1 MEAIDGLNI
10 KEGDIFVD
18 CTVGGGG
25 HLEEVCRRFGSKVSL
40 IGIDLDPD
48 AIARAS
54 ARLEHFKCPIRYAV
68 GSFRNIDTILLHSGV
83 SKVDKILFDLG
94 MSSNQ
99 LEGDGRPARPNEFGH
114 SGGGFSFQKDEPL
127 DMRFGGEAQDHENSE
142 TAEVILNEAGFE
154 ELEKIF
160 REYGEEK
167 FSKEI
172 AKKVLE
178 YRKKEKITRTSQ
190 LAEIAV
196 DVYKKKGSREKI
208 HPATRIFQ
216 ALRIAVNNEIQIL
229 KDVLPQA
236 VDNLKVGGRVAVISF
251 HSLEDR
257 VVKHFFK
264 SQQDKLKIIT
274 KKPISPNQE
283 ELNENRRARSAKLRV
298 AEKI

>member
-1 MEAIDGLNI
+1 MRHKPVLAKEVIEQLNLKSGMRVVDGTLGDAGHSELILEKILPNGKLLGIDMDPEAILRAKKFLESSEENVVLVRDNFSNLNRI
-10 KEGDIFVD
+10 LQKENFTPV
-18 CTVGGGG
+18 
-25 HLEEVCRRFGSKVSL
+25 
-40 IGIDLDPD
+40 D
-48 AIARAS
+48 AI
-54 ARLEHFKCPIRYAV
+54 
-68 GSFRNIDTILLHSGV
+68 LL
-83 SKVDKILFDLG
+83 DLG
-94 MSSNQ
+94 WSSPQ
-99 LEGDGRPARPNEFGH
+99 FEERGR
-114 SGGGFSFQKDEPL
+114 GFSFQKDELL
-127 DMRFGGEAQDHENSE
+127 DMRFGGESQDQENSE
-142 TAEVILNEAGFE
+142 TAGDILNEAGFE

-196 DVYKKKGSREKI
+196 EVYKKKGSREKI

-216 ALRIAVNNEIQIL
+216 ALRIAVNNEIQVL
-229 KDVLPQA
+229 KDVLPQT
-236 VDNLKVGGRVAVISF
+236 VDNLKVSGRVAVISF

-264 SQQDKLKIIT
+264 SQQGKLKIIT
-274 KKPISPNQE
+274 KKPISVSE
-283 ELNENRRARSAKLRV
+283 GELNENRRARSAKLRV

>member
-1 MEAIDGLNI
+1 MRHKPVLAEEVIEQLNLKSGMRVVDGTLGDAGHSELILEKILPNGKLLGIDMDPEAILRAKKFLESSEENVVLVRDNFSNLNRI
-10 KEGDIFVD
+10 LQKENFTPV
-18 CTVGGGG
+18 
-25 HLEEVCRRFGSKVSL
+25 
-40 IGIDLDPD
+40 D
-48 AIARAS
+48 AI
-54 ARLEHFKCPIRYAV
+54 
-68 GSFRNIDTILLHSGV
+68 LL
-83 SKVDKILFDLG
+83 DLG
-94 MSSNQ
+94 WSSPQ
-99 LEGDGRPARPNEFGH
+99 FEERGR
-114 SGGGFSFQKDEPL
+114 GFSFQKDELL
-127 DMRFGGEAQDHENSE
+127 DMRFGGESQDQENSE
-142 TAEVILNEAGFE
+142 TAGDILNEAGFE

-196 DVYKKKGSREKI
+196 EVYKKKGSREKI

-216 ALRIAVNNEIQIL
+216 ALRIAVNNEIQVL
-229 KDVLPQA
+229 KDVLPQT
-236 VDNLKVGGRVAVISF
+236 VDNLKVSGRVAVISF

-264 SQQDKLKIIT
+264 SQQGKLKIIT
-274 KKPISPNQE
+274 KKPISVSE
-283 ELNENRRARSAKLRV
+283 GELNENRRARSAKLRV

>member
-1 MEAIDGLNI
+1 MNKEKILKLIDQRIEATIEKLKQEMKTTGGKRKVKIDKKTTKKKKI
-10 KEGDIFVD
+10 KNLHAE
-18 CTVGGGG
+18 
-25 HLEEVCRRFGSKVSL
+25 L
-40 IGIDLDPD
+40 I
-48 AIARAS
+48 
-54 ARLEHFKCPIRYAV
+54 
-68 GSFRNIDTILLHSGV
+68 
-83 SKVDKILFDLG
+83 DKIKNIIIYIQKYPLVKNNDYILIKCLFI
-94 MSSNQ
+94 
-99 LEGDGRPARPNEFGH
+99 
-114 SGGGFSFQKDEPL
+114 L
-127 DMRFGGEAQDHENSE
+127 D
-142 TAEVILNEAGFE
+142 IIKNEAGFE

-196 DVYKKKGSREKI
+196 EVYKKKGSREKI

-216 ALRIAVNNEIQIL
+216 ALRIAVNNEIQVL
-229 KDVLPQA
+229 KDVLPQT
-236 VDNLKVGGRVAVISF
+236 VDNLKVSGRVAVISF

-264 SQQDKLKIIT
+264 SQQGKLKIIT
-274 KKPISPNQE
+274 KKPISVSE
-283 ELNENRRARSAKLRV
+283 GELNENRRARSAKLRV

>member
-1 MEAIDGLNI
+1 MRHKPVLAKEVLEQLNLKSGMRVVDGTLGDAGHSELILEKILPKGKLLGIDMDPEAILRAKKFLESSEENVILVRDNFSNLNKI
-10 KEGDIFVD
+10 LQKEDFTPV
-18 CTVGGGG
+18 
-25 HLEEVCRRFGSKVSL
+25 
-40 IGIDLDPD
+40 D
-48 AIARAS
+48 AI
-54 ARLEHFKCPIRYAV
+54 
-68 GSFRNIDTILLHSGV
+68 LL
-83 SKVDKILFDLG
+83 DLG
-94 MSSNQ
+94 WSSPQ
-99 LEGDGRPARPNEFGH
+99 FEERGR
-114 SGGGFSFQKDEPL
+114 GFSFQKDEPL

-216 ALRIAVNNEIQIL
+216 ALRIAVNNEIHIL

-264 SQQDKLKIIT
+264 SQQGKLKIIT

>member
-1 MEAIDGLNI
+1 MRHKPVLAKEVLEQLNLKSGMRVVDGTLGDAGHSELILEKILPKGKLLGIDMDPEAILRAKKFLESSEENVILVRDNFSNLNKI
-10 KEGDIFVD
+10 LQKEDFTPV
-18 CTVGGGG
+18 
-25 HLEEVCRRFGSKVSL
+25 
-40 IGIDLDPD
+40 D
-48 AIARAS
+48 AI
-54 ARLEHFKCPIRYAV
+54 
-68 GSFRNIDTILLHSGV
+68 LL
-83 SKVDKILFDLG
+83 DLG
-94 MSSNQ
+94 WSSPQ
-99 LEGDGRPARPNEFGH
+99 FEERGR
-114 SGGGFSFQKDEPL
+114 GFSFQKDEPL

-216 ALRIAVNNEIQIL
+216 ALRIAVNNEIHIL

>member
-1 MEAIDGLNI
+1 MRHKPVLAKEVIEQLNLKSGMRVVDGTLGDAGHSELILEKILPNGKLLGIDMDPEAILRAKKFLESSEENVVLVRDNFSNLNRI
-10 KEGDIFVD
+10 LQKENFTPV
-18 CTVGGGG
+18 
-25 HLEEVCRRFGSKVSL
+25 
-40 IGIDLDPD
+40 D
-48 AIARAS
+48 AI
-54 ARLEHFKCPIRYAV
+54 
-68 GSFRNIDTILLHSGV
+68 LL
-83 SKVDKILFDLG
+83 DLG
-94 MSSNQ
+94 WSSPQ
-99 LEGDGRPARPNEFGH
+99 FEERGR
-114 SGGGFSFQKDEPL
+114 GFSFQKDELL
-127 DMRFGGEAQDHENSE
+127 DMRFGGESQDQENSE
-142 TAEVILNEAGFE
+142 TAGDILNEAGFE

-196 DVYKKKGSREKI
+196 EVYKKKGSREKI

-216 ALRIAVNNEIQIL
+216 ALRIAVNNEIQVL
-229 KDVLPQA
+229 KDVLPQT
-236 VDNLKVGGRVAVISF
+236 VDNLKVSGRVAVISF

-264 SQQDKLKIIT
+264 SQKGKLKIIT
-274 KKPISPNQE
+274 KKPISVSE
-283 ELNENRRARSAKLRV
+283 GELNENRRARSAKLRV

>member
-1 MEAIDGLNI
+1 MRHKPVLAKEVIEQLNLKSGMRVVDGTLGDAGHSELILEKILPNGKLLGIDMDPEAILRAKKFLESSEENVVLVRDNFSNLNKI
-10 KEGDIFVD
+10 LQKENFTPV
-18 CTVGGGG
+18 
-25 HLEEVCRRFGSKVSL
+25 
-40 IGIDLDPD
+40 D
-48 AIARAS
+48 AI
-54 ARLEHFKCPIRYAV
+54 
-68 GSFRNIDTILLHSGV
+68 LL
-83 SKVDKILFDLG
+83 DLG
-94 MSSNQ
+94 WSSPQ
-99 LEGDGRPARPNEFGH
+99 FEERGR
-114 SGGGFSFQKDEPL
+114 GFSFQKDELL
-127 DMRFGGEAQDHENSE
+127 DMRFGGETQDQENSE
-142 TAEVILNEAGFE
+142 TAGDILNEAGFE

-190 LAEIAV
+190 LVEIAV

-264 SQQDKLKIIT
+264 SQQGKLKIIT
-274 KKPISPNQE
+274 KKPISVSE
-283 ELNENRRARSAKLRV
+283 GELNENRRARSAKLRV